1 METPAPP
8 ALRESALERK
18 QARWN
23 FFRLLVSF
31 NPRRQPM
38 VVSRWRLQTWPTT
51 NDKRPKTVL
60 LQDKFGRAI
69 TDLRISITDRCN
81 YKCVYCRTGNE
92 GALYG
97 DLPFSDYLRMARVL
111 VGMGITKVRL
121 TGGEPLLRNGVVDF
135 VRELSKLR
143 PHGLRPSSPFG
154 CSGAAEAT
162 PFQSGEQLD
171 IALTT
176 NGHLLADLARP
187 LKGAGLTRVTV
198 SMDAVDPDRFARIT
212 RVANGYDHVLAG
224 IRAARRAGLW
234 PLKVNCVLMR
244 GFNEDQVIPFG
255 MFARE
260 EGVTVRFIEF
270 MPLEEDRVWSPSTVV
285 TLDEILTRMA
295 EYRPLVEIPHGRSE
309 TARRYRFE
317 DGVGE
322 IGIIAPVSHPFCG
335 HCSRIRITSDGKI
348 RTCLFSV
355 WDHDLHAQMRR
366 GASDEELAEFIRGV
380 VMKKEERHHI
390 GEPDFVPA
398 SRTMVHIG
406 G

>member
-1 METPAPP
+1 VFLT
-8 ALRESALERK
+8 
-18 QARWN
+18 
-23 FFRLLVSF
+23 
-31 NPRRQPM
+31 
-38 VVSRWRLQTWPTT
+38 
-51 NDKRPKTVL
+51 
-60 LQDKFGRAI
+60 DKFGRSI

-97 DLPFSDYLRMARVL
+97 DLPFEDYLRMARVL
-111 VGMGITKVRL
+111 VGMGVTKIRL
-121 TGGEPLLRNGVVDF
+121 TGGEPLLRKGVVDF
-135 VRELSKLR
+135 VRDLAQLR
-143 PHGLRPSSPFG
+143 
-154 CSGAAEAT
+154 T
-162 PFQSGEQLD
+162 PNDGRGEPLD

-176 NGHLLADLARP
+176 NGHLLADLAQP

-198 SMDAVDPDRFARIT
+198 SMDAVDSDRFARIT
-212 RVANGYDHVLAG
+212 RVPNGYDHVLAG
-224 IRAARRAGLW
+224 VRAARNAGLW

-244 GFNEDQVIPFG
+244 GFNEDQIIPFG

-270 MPLEEDRVWSPSTVV
+270 MPLEEGRTWSPTTVV
-285 TLDEILTRMA
+285 ALDEILERMA
-295 EYRPLVEIPHGRSE
+295 EYRQLVEIPHARSE
-309 TARRYRFE
+309 TARRYRFD

-355 WDHDLHAQMRR
+355 WDHDLHAKMRC
-366 GASDEELAEFIRGV
+366 GASDDELADFIRAV
-380 VMKKEERHHI
+380 VQKKEERHHI
-390 GEPDFVPA
+390 GESDFVPA

>member
-1 METPAPP
+1 MA
-8 ALRESALERK
+8 
-18 QARWN
+18 
-23 FFRLLVSF
+23 
-31 NPRRQPM
+31 
-38 VVSRWRLQTWPTT
+38 
-51 NDKRPKTVL
+51 VL
-60 LQDKFGRAI
+60 TDKFGRAI

-97 DLPFSDYLRMARVL
+97 DLSFSDYLRMARVL

-121 TGGEPLLRNGVVDF
+121 TGGEPLLRKGVVEF
-135 VRELSKLR
+135 VRELAKLT
-143 PHGLRPSSPFG
+143 PQGLKPRSLRNDDV
-154 CSGAAEAT
+154 AAEAA
-162 PFQSGEQLD
+162 PFHGAVTSQFASKETLD

-176 NGHLLADLARP
+176 NGHLLADLAQP
-187 LKGAGLTRVTV
+187 LKDAGLTRVTV

-212 RVANGYDHVLAG
+212 RVTNGYDHVLAG
-224 IRAARRAGLW
+224 IRAARRAGLG
-234 PLKVNCVLMR
+234 PVKVNCVLLR
-244 GFNEDQVIPFG
+244 GFNEDQIIPFG

-260 EGVTVRFIEF
+260 EDVIVRFIEF

-285 TLDEILTRMA
+285 TLDEILARMA
-295 EYRPLVEIPHGRSE
+295 EYRPLVEIPRGHSE

-317 DGVGE
+317 DGIGE

-366 GASDEELAEFIRGV
+366 GASDAELAEFIRGV
-380 VMKKEERHHI
+380 VQKKEERHHI

>member
-1 METPAPP
+1 MV
-8 ALRESALERK
+8 AL
-18 QARWN
+18 
-23 FFRLLVSF
+23 
-31 NPRRQPM
+31 
-38 VVSRWRLQTWPTT
+38 T
-51 NDKRPKTVL
+51 
-60 LQDKFGRAI
+60 DKFGRRI
-69 TDLRISITDRCN
+69 SDLRISITDRCN

-97 DLPFSDYLRMARVL
+97 DLPFADYLRMARAL
-111 VGMGITKVRL
+111 VGMGITKIRL
-121 TGGEPLLRNGVVDF
+121 TGGEPLLRKGVVDF
-135 VRELSKLR
+135 VRELAKLR
-143 PHGLRPSSPFG
+143 PTENGAPDAFVRGGVAPSADEGVHRSMA
-154 CSGAAEAT
+154 GANCE
-162 PFQSGEQLD
+162 PLD

-176 NGHLLADLARP
+176 NGHLLADLAQP
-187 LKGAGLTRVTV
+187 LKAAGLGRVTV
-198 SMDAVDPDRFARIT
+198 SMDAVDPDRFTRIT
-212 RVANGYDHVLAG
+212 RVPNGYDHVLAG

-244 GFNEDQVIPFG
+244 GFNEDQIIPFG

-270 MPLEEDRVWSPSTVV
+270 MPLEEDRTWSPATVV
-285 TLDEILTRMA
+285 TLDEILARMA
-295 EYRPLVEIPHGRSE
+295 EYRPLVEIPHARSE
-309 TARRYRFE
+309 TARRYRFD

-366 GASDEELAEFIRGV
+366 GASDEELEDFIRGV
-380 VMKKEERHHI
+380 VQKKEERHHI

>member
-1 METPAPP
+1 MV
-8 ALRESALERK
+8 ALH
-18 QARWN
+18 
-23 FFRLLVSF
+23 
-31 NPRRQPM
+31 
-38 VVSRWRLQTWPTT
+38 
-51 NDKRPKTVL
+51 
-60 LQDKFGRAI
+60 DKFGRAI

-97 DLPFSDYLRMARVL
+97 DLPFADYLRMARVL

-121 TGGEPLLRNGVVDF
+121 TGGEPLLRGGIVEF

-143 PHGLRPSSPFG
+143 PQGLKPSFSAG
-154 CSGAAEAT
+154 SNGATEAA
-162 PFQSGEQLD
+162 PFQTWESDPLD

-187 LKGAGLTRVTV
+187 LKEAGLTRVTV
-198 SMDAVDPDRFARIT
+198 SMDAVDPERFARIT
-212 RVANGYDHVLAG
+212 RVPNGYDQVLAG
-224 IRAARRAGLW
+224 VRAARRVGLW

-244 GFNEDQVIPFG
+244 GFNEDQIIPFG

-270 MPLEEDRVWSPSTVV
+270 MPLEEGRTWSPSTVV
-285 TLDEILTRMA
+285 PLEEILARMA
-295 EYRPLVEIPHGRSE
+295 EYRPLVEIPHARSE

-348 RTCLFSV
+348 RTCLFSA

-366 GASDEELAEFIRGV
+366 GASDEDLEEFIRGV

-390 GEPDFVPA
+390 GEADFVPA

>member
-1 METPAPP
+1 MA
-8 ALRESALERK
+8 ALK
-18 QARWN
+18 
-23 FFRLLVSF
+23 
-31 NPRRQPM
+31 
-38 VVSRWRLQTWPTT
+38 
-51 NDKRPKTVL
+51 
-60 LQDKFGRAI
+60 DKFGRPI

-97 DLPFSDYLRMARVL
+97 DLPFADYLRMARVL
-111 VGMGITKVRL
+111 VSMGITKVRL
-121 TGGEPLLRNGVVDF
+121 TGGEPLLRKGVVEF
-135 VRELSKLR
+135 VNELSNLR
-143 PHGLRPSSPFG
+143 RPNGNGSDP
-154 CSGAAEAT
+154 
-162 PFQSGEQLD
+162 LD

-176 NGHLLADLARP
+176 NGHLLADLAQP
-187 LKGAGLTRVTV
+187 LKAAGLSRVTV
-198 SMDAVDPDRFARIT
+198 SMDAVDPDRFTRIT
-212 RVANGYDHVLAG
+212 RVPGGYDHVLSG

-244 GFNEDQVIPFG
+244 GFNEDQIIPFG

-270 MPLEEDRVWSPSTVV
+270 MPLEEGRTWAPNTVV
-285 TLDEILTRMA
+285 TLEEILARMA
-295 EYRPLVEIPHGRSE
+295 EYRPLVEIPHARSE
-309 TARRYRFE
+309 TARRYRFD

-355 WDHDLHAQMRR
+355 WDHDLHAQMQR
-366 GASDEELAEFIRGV
+366 GATDEELADFIRGV
-380 VMKKEERHHI
+380 VQKKEERHHI

>member
-1 METPAPP
+1 MA
-8 ALRESALERK
+8 ALH
-18 QARWN
+18 
-23 FFRLLVSF
+23 
-31 NPRRQPM
+31 
-38 VVSRWRLQTWPTT
+38 
-51 NDKRPKTVL
+51 
-60 LQDKFGRAI
+60 DKFGRAI

-111 VGMGITKVRL
+111 VGLGITKVRL
-121 TGGEPLLRNGVVDF
+121 TGGEPLLRNGVVEF

-143 PHGLRPSSPFG
+143 PQDGL
-154 CSGAAEAT
+154 
-162 PFQSGEQLD
+162 LD

-176 NGHLLADLARP
+176 NGHLLADLAQP
-187 LKGAGLTRVTV
+187 LKDAGLTRVTV

-212 RVANGYDHVLAG
+212 RVPNGYDHVLAG

-244 GFNEDQVIPFG
+244 GFNEDQIIPFG

-270 MPLEEDRVWSPSTVV
+270 MPLEEGRTWAPSTVV
-285 TLDEILTRMA
+285 TLDEILDRMA
-295 EYRPLVEIPHGRSE
+295 EYRPLVEIPHARSE

-366 GASDEELAEFIRGV
+366 GASDEELSDFIRGV
-380 VMKKEERHHI
+380 VAKKEERHHI

>member
-1 METPAPP
+1 MPLT
-8 ALRESALERK
+8 
-18 QARWN
+18 
-23 FFRLLVSF
+23 
-31 NPRRQPM
+31 
-38 VVSRWRLQTWPTT
+38 
-51 NDKRPKTVL
+51 
-60 LQDKFGRAI
+60 DKFGRPI

-97 DLPFSDYLRMARVL
+97 DLPFADYLRMARVL
-111 VGMGITKVRL
+111 VGMGVTKVRL
-121 TGGEPLLRNGVVDF
+121 TGGEPLLRKGVVDF
-135 VRELSKLR
+135 VRDLAQLR
-143 PHGLRPSSPFG
+143 SPNQNG
-154 CSGAAEAT
+154 
-162 PFQSGEQLD
+162 GEPLD

-176 NGHLLADLARP
+176 NGHLLADLAQP
-187 LKGAGLTRVTV
+187 LKNAGLTRVTV

-212 RVANGYDHVLAG
+212 RVPDGYDHVLAG

-244 GFNEDQVIPFG
+244 GFNEDQIIPFG
-255 MFARE
+255 MFSRA

-270 MPLEEDRVWSPSTVV
+270 MPLEEGRTWSPDTVV

-295 EYRPLVEIPHGRSE
+295 EYRPLVEIPHARSE
-309 TARRYRFE
+309 TARRYRFD

-355 WDHDLHAQMRR
+355 WDHDLHAQMQR
-366 GASDEELAEFIRGV
+366 GASDEELADFIRGV
-380 VMKKEERHHI
+380 IQKKEERHHI
-390 GEPDFVPA
+390 GEPDFVHA

>member
-1 METPAPP
+1 LPLT
-8 ALRESALERK
+8 
-18 QARWN
+18 
-23 FFRLLVSF
+23 
-31 NPRRQPM
+31 
-38 VVSRWRLQTWPTT
+38 
-51 NDKRPKTVL
+51 
-60 LQDKFGRAI
+60 DKFGRPI

-97 DLPFSDYLRMARVL
+97 DLPFEDYLRMARVL
-111 VGMGITKVRL
+111 VGMGVTKIRL

-135 VRELSKLR
+135 VRELAKLR
-143 PHGLRPSSPFG
+143 PRGLKPF
-154 CSGAAEAT
+154 SLKDADGAAESRALSKQNLESHFISD
-162 PFQSGEQLD
+162 PLD

-176 NGHLLADLARP
+176 NGHLLADLAQP
-187 LKGAGLTRVTV
+187 LKDAGLNRVTV

-224 IRAARRAGLW
+224 IRGARRAGLW

-244 GFNEDQVIPFG
+244 GFNEDQIIPFG

-270 MPLEEDRVWSPSTVV
+270 MPLEEGRTWSPDTVV
-285 TLDEILTRMA
+285 TLDEILARMA
-295 EYRPLVEIPHGRSE
+295 EYRPLVEIPHARSE
-309 TARRYRFE
+309 TARRYRFD

-366 GASDEELAEFIRGV
+366 GASDEELEDFIRGV
-380 VMKKEERHHI
+380 IQKKEERHHI

>member
-1 METPAPP
+1 MP
-8 ALRESALERK
+8 ALR
-18 QARWN
+18 
-23 FFRLLVSF
+23 
-31 NPRRQPM
+31 
-38 VVSRWRLQTWPTT
+38 
-51 NDKRPKTVL
+51 
-60 LQDKFGRAI
+60 DKFGRAI
-69 TDLRISITDRCN
+69 TDLRVSITDRCN

-92 GALYG
+92 GAVYG
-97 DLPFSDYLRMARVL
+97 ELPFDDYLRMARIL
-111 VGMGITKVRL
+111 AGLGITKIRL
-121 TGGEPLLRNGVVDF
+121 TGGEPLLRKGVVEF
-135 VRELSKLR
+135 VRQLSQLR
-143 PHGLRPSSPFG
+143 SNSDP
-154 CSGAAEAT
+154 
-162 PFQSGEQLD
+162 LD

-176 NGHLLADLARP
+176 NGHLLAELAQP
-187 LKGAGLTRVTV
+187 LKDAGLTRVTV
-198 SMDAVDPDRFARIT
+198 SMDAVDPDRFTRIT
-212 RVANGYDHVLAG
+212 RVPGGYDQVLAG
-224 IRAARRAGLW
+224 VRAARKAGLW

-244 GFNEDQVIPFG
+244 GFNEDQIIPFG

-270 MPLEEDRVWSPSTVV
+270 MPLEEDRVWSPATVV
-285 TLDEILTRMA
+285 RLEEVLARMA
-295 EYRPLVEIPHGRSE
+295 EYRPLVEIPHARSE

-317 DGVGE
+317 DGIGE

-366 GASDEELAEFIRGV
+366 GASDDELEQFIRDV
-380 VMKKEERHHI
+380 VAKKEERHHI

>member
-1 METPAPP
+1 MV
-8 ALRESALERK
+8 AL
-18 QARWN
+18 
-23 FFRLLVSF
+23 
-31 NPRRQPM
+31 
-38 VVSRWRLQTWPTT
+38 T
-51 NDKRPKTVL
+51 
-60 LQDKFGRAI
+60 DKFGRRI
-69 TDLRISITDRCN
+69 SDLRISITDRCN

-97 DLPFSDYLRMARVL
+97 DLPFADYLRMARVL
-111 VGMGITKVRL
+111 VGMGITKIRL
-121 TGGEPLLRNGVVDF
+121 TGGEPLLRKGVVDF
-135 VRELSKLR
+135 VRELAKLR
-143 PHGLRPSSPFG
+143 PTGDGVPDAFVRGGVAPSADECVRRSIA
-154 CSGAAEAT
+154 GANCE
-162 PFQSGEQLD
+162 PLD

-176 NGHLLADLARP
+176 NGHLLADLAQP
-187 LKGAGLTRVTV
+187 LKTAGLSRVTV
-198 SMDAVDPDRFARIT
+198 SMDAVDPDRFTRIT
-212 RVANGYDHVLAG
+212 RVPNGYDHVLAG

-244 GFNEDQVIPFG
+244 GFNEDQIIPFG

-270 MPLEEDRVWSPSTVV
+270 MPLEEDRTWSPATVV
-285 TLDEILTRMA
+285 TLDEILARMA
-295 EYRPLVEIPHGRSE
+295 EYRPLVEIPHARSE
-309 TARRYRFE
+309 TARRYRFD

-355 WDHDLHAQMRR
+355 WDHDLHAQMQR

-380 VMKKEERHHI
+380 VQKKEERHHI

>member
-1 METPAPP
+1 MP
-8 ALRESALERK
+8 LH
-18 QARWN
+18 
-23 FFRLLVSF
+23 
-31 NPRRQPM
+31 
-38 VVSRWRLQTWPTT
+38 
-51 NDKRPKTVL
+51 
-60 LQDKFGRAI
+60 DKFGRAI

-97 DLPFSDYLRMARVL
+97 DLPFEDYLRMARVL
-111 VGMGITKVRL
+111 VGMGITKIRL
-121 TGGEPLLRNGVVDF
+121 TGGEPLLRKGVVEF
-135 VRELSKLR
+135 VRDLAKLVA
-143 PHGLRPSSPFG
+143 PIHGALDALVRGGGITEASIQRLAAARADGGVRPST
-154 CSGAAEAT
+154 SGAG
-162 PFQSGEQLD
+162 FDSGEPLD

-176 NGHLLADLARP
+176 NGHLLAEMAQP
-187 LKGAGLTRVTV
+187 LKDAGLTRVTV

-212 RVANGYDHVLAG
+212 RVPNGYDHVLAG

-244 GFNEDQVIPFG
+244 GFNEDQIIPFG

-270 MPLEEDRVWSPSTVV
+270 MPLEEGRTWEPSTVV
-285 TLDEILTRMA
+285 TLDEILARMA
-295 EYRPLVEIPHGRSE
+295 EYRPLVEIPHARSE

-355 WDHDLHAQMRR
+355 WDHDLHAQMQR
-366 GASDEELAEFIRGV
+366 GASDDELAEFIRGV
-380 VMKKEERHHI
+380 VAKKEERHHI

>member
-1 METPAPP
+1 MA
-8 ALRESALERK
+8 ALR
-18 QARWN
+18 
-23 FFRLLVSF
+23 
-31 NPRRQPM
+31 
-38 VVSRWRLQTWPTT
+38 
-51 NDKRPKTVL
+51 
-60 LQDKFGRAI
+60 DKFGRAI

-121 TGGEPLLRNGVVDF
+121 TGGEPLLRNGVVEF

-143 PHGLRPSSPFG
+143 PQDGL
-154 CSGAAEAT
+154 
-162 PFQSGEQLD
+162 LD
-171 IALTT
+171 TALTT
-176 NGHLLADLARP
+176 NGHLLADLAQP
-187 LKGAGLTRVTV
+187 LKDAGLTRVTV

-212 RVANGYDHVLAG
+212 RVPNGYDHVLAG

-234 PLKVNCVLMR
+234 PLKLNCVLLR
-244 GFNEDQVIPFG
+244 GFNEDQIIPFG

-260 EGVTVRFIEF
+260 EGVIVRFIEF
-270 MPLEEDRVWSPSTVV
+270 MPLEEGRVWSPAIVI
-285 TLDEILTRMA
+285 TLDEIIQRMA
-295 EYRPLVEIPHGRSE
+295 EYRPLIEIPHARSE
-309 TARRYRFE
+309 TARRYHFD
-317 DGVGE
+317 DGIGE

-355 WDHDLHAQMRR
+355 WDQDLYAQMRR

-380 VMKKEERHHI
+380 VAKKEERHHI

>member
-1 METPAPP
+1 MA
-8 ALRESALERK
+8 ALH
-18 QARWN
+18 
-23 FFRLLVSF
+23 
-31 NPRRQPM
+31 
-38 VVSRWRLQTWPTT
+38 
-51 NDKRPKTVL
+51 
-60 LQDKFGRAI
+60 DKFGRAI

-97 DLPFSDYLRMARVL
+97 DLPFADYFRMARVL
-111 VGMGITKVRL
+111 VGMGITKIRL
-121 TGGEPLLRNGVVDF
+121 TGGEPLLRHGVVQF
-135 VRELSKLR
+135 VRELKRLDSLASF
-143 PHGLRPSSPFG
+143 P
-154 CSGAAEAT
+154 
-162 PFQSGEQLD
+162 LD

-176 NGHLLADLARP
+176 NGHLLADLAQP
-187 LKGAGLTRVTV
+187 LKDAGLNRVTV

-212 RVANGYDHVLAG
+212 RVQNGFDNVLAG
-224 IRAARRAGLW
+224 IRAAHRVGLG
-234 PLKVNCVLMR
+234 PVKVNCVLMR
-244 GFNEDQVIPFG
+244 GFNEDQIIPFG

-260 EGVTVRFIEF
+260 EDVIVRFIEF

-285 TLDEILTRMA
+285 TLEEILARMA

-309 TARRYRFE
+309 TARRYRFN
-317 DGVGE
+317 DGMGE
-322 IGIIAPVSHPFCG
+322 VGIIAPVSRPFCG

-348 RTCLFSV
+348 RTCLFSI
-355 WDHDLHAQMRR
+355 WDHDLHAQMKR